1 MILEGEL
8 VMSLESWKLAG
19 EENRKQN
26 EFVKAHIQENFG
38 DTPTPVLA
46 TSEALNAYHKSLGFV
61 FKADEETFI
70 LPE

>member
-1 MILEGEL
+1 
-8 VMSLESWKLAG
+8 MSLESWKLAG

-26 EFVKAHIQENFG
+26 EFVKAYIQENFG
-38 DTPTPVLA
+38 DTPADPVLA
-46 TSEALNAYHKSLGFV
+46 TSEVLNAYHKSLGFV